1 MSTTGQRGNSSR
13 AGILAVLGAAFCFGT
28 TGTTQQLGVP
38 DISPV
43 AVASARLLCGS
54 LFLFLF
60 AFLIER
66 RNGKYRMPR
75 TDLLIAG
82 CGIAT
87 YQLTF
92 FSAVDS
98 TGIAIA
104 TVTALGTAPTFS
116 AIVAYLILREK
127 PLLNWYLGTS
137 VTIIGIV
144 LVGTANGVEGF
155 NLLGILLASIAG
167 LGFAMFNVICR
178 KSLEKGASDIWVTAQ
193 TFGIAAIASAP
204 FLFSESPVW
213 LTTRN
218 GILTTLWLGI
228 FTTSVGYILFMY
240 GLKRIPSSL
249 AATVVLAEPATAT
262 ILAAVVIGEP
272 LVAQSYLG
280 IATVALGI
288 LYISKSKRASA
299 SR

>member
-82 CGIAT
+82 CGIAI